1 MLALLQ
7 QTQDSG
13 SALLLASL
21 TRGSNNLQ
29 VDFILA
35 HEGNGQTSKDSTQQH
50 EGNGDTQI
58 DP

>member
-7 QTQDSG
+7 QAQHLGRT
-13 SALLLASL
+13 LLLTSL
-21 TRGSNNLQ
+21 ARGSNDLQ
-29 VDFILA
+29 VDLILT
-35 HEGNGQTSKDSTQQH
+35 HECNGQASKDSTQEY